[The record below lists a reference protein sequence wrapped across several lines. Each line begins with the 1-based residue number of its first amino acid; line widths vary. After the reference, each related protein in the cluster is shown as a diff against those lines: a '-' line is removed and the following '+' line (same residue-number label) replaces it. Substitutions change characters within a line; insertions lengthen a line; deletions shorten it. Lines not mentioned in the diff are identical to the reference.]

1 MGFGRTRRSVR
12 YQRAPA
18 LEQEQLGDMDAEL
31 SSRLYNV
38 MRSLQTQ
45 SLMKIVEDG
54 NGERET
60 E

>member
-1 MGFGRTRRSVR
+1 MR
-12 YQRAPA
+12 YQRVPTV
-18 LEQEQLGDMDAEL
+18 EQEQLNDVDAEL
-31 SSRLYNV
+31 SARLYNV

-54 NGERET
+54 KGGRET